1 MKCCQYSLRNASSIP
16 YKNIKTQ
23 NTCHLLRFYENRRLD
38 HLVHSDPRAAL
49 FPGNTAKTPNPAPQ
63 VPTHIVPV
71 PNTVSPELQK
81 LIAAPA
87 DASWK
92 IAITMVKTENMGI
105 VGSSAGGELVLIM
118 VLRAKQ
124 ERLQLHGSVAC

>member
-1 MKCCQYSLRNASSIP
+1 MLHLRG
-16 YKNIKTQ
+16 
-23 NTCHLLRFYENRRLD
+23 NRRLD
-38 HLVHSDPRAAL
+38 HLVHSDRRAEL

-71 PNTVSPELQK
+71 PNTVSPEWQK

-105 VGSSAGGELVLIM
+105 VGSSTGGELVLIM